1 MTTFWS
7 AFVIVIV
14 VVNIA
19 GSLWL
24 LFGNARATPGETT
37 GHTWDED
44 LTEYNKPLPR
54 WWMGM
59 FVLSVVFS
67 IGYLVLYPGFGSF
80 AGSLGWSSA
89 KQHDT
94 DVADANAKLD
104 TLFAQFRGRPV
115 AELAHDPKALAIG
128 RNVFAN
134 HCAACHGSGGR
145 GAPGFPNLTD
155 DDWLYGGDADT
166 VVKTIADGRAGT
178 MPPWEAMLGDRGVRD
193 VAQYVRQ
200 LAGLSHNDV
209 VALAGR
215 ERFAVCAACH
225 GADGKGNRALGAPNL
240 TDDVWL
246 YGSDFASL
254 DATIRTGRHGV
265 MPAWQPILG
274 EDRVRLVAA
283 WVLSLSNPAPA
294 ATPEKAAP

>member
-1 MTTFWS
+1 MSAFWS

-14 VVNIA
+14 TLNIV
-19 GSLWL
+19 GSLWV
-24 LFGNARATPGETT
+24 LFANARAEPGETT

-155 DDWLYGGDADT
+155 DDWLYGGDAET
-166 VVKTIADGRAGT
+166 VVKTIADGRHGA

-200 LAGLSHNDV
+200 LGGLGHNETI
-209 VALAGR
+209 ALAGK

-225 GADGKGNRALGAPNL
+225 GIDGKGNRALGAPNL

-254 DATIRTGRHGV
+254 EATIRHGRNGN

-274 EDRVRLVAA
+274 DDRVRLVAA
-283 WVLSLSNPAPA
+283 WVLSLSHPPA
-294 ATPEKAAP
+294 AAPTDKAAP